1 MPTGKRQ
8 RSKKPT
14 ERMKEVKSL
23 LGQDKSIEEIASLLE
38 TTPSAIYQQMSR
50 MRSIGFLP
58 PGTRGKRP
66 AAAPRTVAAAA
77 ADPGRSTRGS
87 LANAVQ
93 NGHSLEEHLD
103 SELGSV
109 TERLRIIEAQ
119 RVDLEHEA
127 GALTERRERLED
139 AQKVLVPA

>member
-66 AAAPRTVAAAA
+66 ATESAAAATRPSVSRAVAAAN
-77 ADPGRSTRGS
+77 G
-87 LANAVQ
+87 Q

-103 SELGSV
+103 SELGTV
-109 TERLRIIEAQ
+109 IERLDTITAQ
-119 RVDLEHEA
+119 REDLAREA
-127 GALTERRERLED
+127 AALSERRERLD
-139 AQKVLVPA
+139 AAQKALVPA